1 MIYKS
6 FFLIRL
12 FLACAGSSLLHVGFS
27 VVAESRGSSLVA
39 EKHRL
44 LIAVASLVAEHGLW
58 GARASAVSGPGLQT
72 TGSIVVVHRLSCST
86 ARGTFPGQTSSPRLL
101 HWQVGS
107 SPRSHHGSPCFYDFM
122 NFNTASPKNF
132 IVINFGVKNHAGMVF
147 KRFNL
152 MRF

>member
-12 FLACAGSSLLHVGFS
+12 FLACAGFSLLHVGFS

-39 EKHRL
+39 VHRL

-58 GARASAVSGPGLQT
+58 GARASAVSGPGLQS